1 MHRDDICQE
10 TGGRDV
16 AFHRDLSY
24 VSRITVDICPCTMSE
39 ACELC
44 RCRDLSMRSPPPR
57 CTFVDSLSD
66 GYFDYIDFRDCL
78 ESFAIL
84 AALEKMFTNEF
95 DNFKYSLEYC

>member
-1 MHRDDICQE
+1 
-10 TGGRDV
+10 
-16 AFHRDLSY
+16 
-24 VSRITVDICPCTMSE
+24 
-39 ACELC
+39 
-44 RCRDLSMRSPPPR
+44 MRSPPPR

-84 AALEKMFTNEF
+84 AGLEKMFTNEF